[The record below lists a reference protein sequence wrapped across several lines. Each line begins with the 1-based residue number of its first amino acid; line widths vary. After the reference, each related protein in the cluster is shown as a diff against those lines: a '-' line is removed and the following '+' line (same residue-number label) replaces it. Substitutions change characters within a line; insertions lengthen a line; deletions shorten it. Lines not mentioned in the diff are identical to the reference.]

1 MDLIFNRKPKEK
13 KAPTCQHQTQVPES
27 EGQNTST
34 EESNGHVGEVKPS
47 GAEPLT
53 ALQTDAKG
61 RCTIC
66 RQEQLAARRY
76 RIKLVIGIFF
86 PFALSALDVT
96 IIASALP
103 WIAIDF
109 GQISQM
115 TWIISAFNLC
125 SAAFI
130 PFWSQMCDIFGRT
143 ATMEVVLVLMM
154 IGSALCTGA
163 PTNAFP
169 LLIFG
174 RAIQGLS
181 VAGINITTRVI
192 MSDKVSLKENAKN
205 NSIFG
210 MVGGLSYA
218 IGPVIGGYLTDKTW
232 RWCFGINLPVAAA
245 GAVIFFLVLRK
256 ELLGPQPFELLTTQL
271 SPSPSGPHP
280 LQNLKA
286 RLLTIDF
293 GGQLLFLFG
302 MSLLIL
308 GLTWGGAQY
317 PWSSPQVIICL
328 ILGSLLTIFFIIY
341 ESLMAP
347 GRYLSRLLP
356 LQRPTIPWA
365 LLTQRNMGLLFYI
378 NFCTGMGMI
387 AVLYFV
393 DIYFTFVK
401 LYTPSQAGI
410 QLLYYT
416 PGIGVGVYSAMLMCN
431 FYPRQTFTPLFLG
444 SIIEATG
451 ITVLTWALHQGHK
464 ATIYGMM
471 ALTGAGT
478 GMRFMPNSLHGIGFF
493 PNNIASVI
501 ALTSFAVPF
510 GGTLSMTIMGSV
522 FNNKAGLSTSAMSSY
537 TSSTNDLSEA
547 AKTSIQDAAK
557 RGVVWAFISI
567 LPLMWICVFAAA
579 MLGNVQITKKRKM
592 DEQGNVDWSEN
603 VTEDVYLVGWAR
615 RRFASGSRNEMRDG
629 VPERMNM
636 KGKKVE
642 VRSEKSEVV
651 TAGALV

>member
-1 MDLIFNRKPKEK
+1 
-13 KAPTCQHQTQVPES
+13 
-27 EGQNTST
+27 
-34 EESNGHVGEVKPS
+34 
-47 GAEPLT
+47 
-53 ALQTDAKG
+53 
-61 RCTIC
+61 
-66 RQEQLAARRY
+66 
-76 RIKLVIGIFF
+76 
-86 PFALSALDVT
+86 
-96 IIASALP
+96 
-103 WIAIDF
+103 
-109 GQISQM
+109 
-115 TWIISAFNLC
+115 
-125 SAAFI
+125 
-130 PFWSQMCDIFGRT
+130 MCDIFGRT
-143 ATMEVVLVLMM
+143 ATMEATLILMM

-163 PTNAFP
+163 PTSAFP

-181 VAGINITTRVI
+181 VAGINVTTRVI

-205 NSIFG
+205 NSIFA
-210 MVGGLSYA
+210 MFGGLSYA

-232 RWCFGINLPVAAA
+232 RWCFGINLPVAFV
-245 GAVIFFLVLRK
+245 GAILVFLILRK
-256 ELLGPQPFELLTTQL
+256 ELLGPQLLPELLSREVELEGDAPVQK
-271 SPSPSGPHP
+271 
-280 LQNLKA
+280 LKA

-308 GLTWGGAQY
+308 GLTWGGARY
-317 PWSSPQVIICL
+317 PWSSPKVIVCL
-328 ILGSLLTIFFIIY
+328 VLGSLLTLTFIIY
-341 ESLMAP
+341 QSLMAP
-347 GRYLSRLLP
+347 GRILSGLLP
-356 LQRPTIPWA
+356 FQRPTIPWI

-416 PGIGVGVYSAMLMCN
+416 PGIGVGVYSAMMMCN
-431 FYPRQTFTPLFLG
+431 FYPRQTFTPIFLG
-444 SIIEATG
+444 SVIEATG

-501 ALTSFAVPF
+501 ALTSFAIPF

-522 FNNKAGLSTSAMSSY
+522 FNNKAGISMSSMSSY
-537 TSSTNDLSEA
+537 SSGESAVGNLTDGARSAIQEA
-547 AKTSIQDAAK
+547 GR

-567 LPLMWICVFAAA
+567 LPMMWLCVLAAA
-579 MLGNVQITKKRKM
+579 MLGNVKITKDRNVDKEGK
-592 DEQGNVDWSEN
+592 VDWSEN
-603 VTEDVYLVGWAR
+603 VTESVYLVGWVR
-615 RRFASGSRNEMRDG
+615 RRFGKARDEKKVVGNSIQQAVGEEKNDGKESIVATSGS
-629 VPERMNM
+629 
-636 KGKKVE
+636 
-642 VRSEKSEVV
+642 
-651 TAGALV
+651 LV

>member
-1 MDLIFNRKPKEK
+1 
-13 KAPTCQHQTQVPES
+13 
-27 EGQNTST
+27 
-34 EESNGHVGEVKPS
+34 
-47 GAEPLT
+47 
-53 ALQTDAKG
+53 
-61 RCTIC
+61 
-66 RQEQLAARRY
+66 
-76 RIKLVIGIFF
+76 
-86 PFALSALDVT
+86 
-96 IIASALP
+96 
-103 WIAIDF
+103 
-109 GQISQM
+109 M

-143 ATMEVVLVLMM
+143 ATMEATLVLMM

-163 PTNAFP
+163 PTSAFP

-181 VAGINITTRVI
+181 VAGINVTTRVI

-205 NSIFG
+205 NSIFA
-210 MVGGLSYA
+210 MFGGLSYA

-232 RWCFGINLPVAAA
+232 RWCFGINLPVAFV
-245 GAVIFFLVLRK
+245 GAILVFLILRK
-256 ELLGPQPFELLTTQL
+256 ELLGPQPLPELLSREVELEGDAPVQK
-271 SPSPSGPHP
+271 
-280 LQNLKA
+280 LKA

-308 GLTWGGAQY
+308 GLTWGGARY
-317 PWSSPQVIICL
+317 PWSSPKVIICL
-328 ILGSLLTIFFIIY
+328 VLGSLLALAFIIY
-341 ESLMAP
+341 QSLMAP

-356 LQRPTIPWA
+356 LQRPTIPWI

-416 PGIGVGVYSAMLMCN
+416 PGIGVGVYSAMVMCN
-431 FYPRQTFTPLFLG
+431 FYPRQTFTPIFLG
-444 SIIEATG
+444 SVIEATG

-522 FNNKAGLSTSAMSSY
+522 FNNKAGISMSSMSSY
-537 TSSTNDLSEA
+537 SSGESAVGDLTDGSRSAIQEA
-547 AKTSIQDAAK
+547 GR

-567 LPLMWICVFAAA
+567 LPMMWMCVLAAA
-579 MLGNVQITKKRKM
+579 MLGNVKITKDRNVDKEGK
-592 DEQGNVDWSEN
+592 VDWSEN
-603 VTEDVYLVGWAR
+603 VTESVYLVGWAR
-615 RRFASGSRNEMRDG
+615 RRFGKARD
-629 VPERMNM
+629 E
-636 KGKKVE
+636 KKVVGNGVQHAE
-642 VRSEKSEVV
+642 AREKNEKESTVV
-651 TAGALV
+651 TGGALV

>member
-1 MDLIFNRKPKEK
+1 MSSTLGSLYGFEC
-13 KAPTCQHQTQVPES
+13 AP
-27 EGQNTST
+27 
-34 EESNGHVGEVKPS
+34 
-47 GAEPLT
+47 
-53 ALQTDAKG
+53 DAKG

-66 RQEQLAARRY
+66 RKEQLTARKY
-76 RIKLVIGIFF
+76 RFKLIVGIFF

-143 ATMEVVLVLMM
+143 ATMEAVLILMM
-154 IGSALCTGA
+154 IGSAICTSA

-181 VAGINITTRVI
+181 VAGINVTTRVI
-192 MSDKVSLKENAKN
+192 MSDKVSLKGNAKN

-232 RWCFGINLPVAAA
+232 RWCFGINLPVAAT
-245 GAVIFFLVLRK
+245 GAILFFVVLRK
-256 ELLGPQPFELLTTQL
+256 ELLGPQPLPELLAQ
-271 SPSPSGPHP
+271 SGETHK
-280 LQNLKA
+280 LKA
-286 RLLTIDF
+286 RLSTIDF
-293 GGQLLFLFG
+293 GGQVLFLFG

-308 GLTWGGAQY
+308 GLTWGGARY

-328 ILGSLLTIFFIIY
+328 ILGSFLSITFIIY
-341 ESLMAP
+341 QSIMAP
-347 GRYLSRLLP
+347 GRYLSRLIP

-365 LLTQRNMGLLFYI
+365 LLSQRNMGLLFYI

-401 LYTPSQAGI
+401 LYTPSKAGV

-416 PGIGVGVYSAMLMCN
+416 PGIGVGVYSAMVMCN
-431 FYPRQTFTPLFLG
+431 IYPRQTFTPLFLG

-451 ITVLTWALHQGHK
+451 ITVLTWALHQGHN
-464 ATIYGMM
+464 ATIFGMI

-510 GGTLSMTIMGSV
+510 V
-522 FNNKAGLSTSAMSSY
+522 FNNKAGLSASAMEGY
-537 TSSTNDLSEA
+537 TSSISTLSEE
-547 AKTSIQDAAK
+547 AKATIQDAA
-557 RGVVWAFISI
+557 RSGVVWAFISI
-567 LPLMWICVFAAA
+567 LPLMWLCVLAAG
-579 MLGNVQITKKRKM
+579 MLGNVRITKKR
-592 DEQGNVDWSEN
+592 EVDGEGKVDFSEN
-603 VTEDVYLVGWAR
+603 VVESVYLVGWMKRCFR
-615 RRFASGSRNEMRDG
+615 RVESRGSE
-629 VPERMNM
+629 
-636 KGKKVE
+636 
-642 VRSEKSEVV
+642 SVV
-651 TAGALV
+651 IANHMTV